1 MKNVTPYPR
10 LGELVHFIIHAFG
23 LFDGDDALRKRLK
36 RFANETD
43 FNLIEANKLI
53 NDALLKRLRKIDSSF
68 AADMEAWLTKL
79 LDDYKTIILTV
90 PASIA
95 SRRDVM
101 TVLSYELFI
110 PSTTVFLKKFQKQR
124 PDSPNINRWF
134 ESNNIIAVKE
144 VLSWWMQTYDVSE
157 KAIIDSLSE
166 LYEDPEVSLQR
177 WKTGKTLPVLSTL
190 HNFKQLKLEG
200 KDDLV
205 IWLLL
210 ARVWQY
216 LLNLFAD
223 DEENVVS
230 FLDVMRTSYRRF
242 DEFSLQV
249 ETVEA
254 HLIEIVNNYGVG
266 RDLYALQ
273 NLITP
278 MVDYTLLNTEKA
290 AQDEIKA
297 EKAIKEFEQ
306 YEHCSYYFSYFSEYA
321 WGRYYSLKAEYKLAL
336 EHYQKAF
343 EHGAYR
349 AGNHLLEILREL
361 LTLAAYLGN
370 KNIIKRHYRWA
381 CAMGLFS
388 KENNALEQ
396 WEIQQLRMAFFNLFP
411 VHYQCVAP
419 SKKAEIAKKLEK
431 VFHHE
436 ALSSEKTI
444 KKWQNSPP
452 DLRHPNRMIKGLG
465 PKPVTQLMIFS
476 QWNQNDKVKRLLE
489 HGADINLQ
497 SADGGTA
504 LLIAIQNH
512 NTEAAELFLQDPDLK
527 KETIN
532 AITKRKKFTALQYA
546 IDKGYVDIIRHL
558 IDKGVNIEQSCYIT
572 DLSPLYY
579 TLGQFNHVK
588 NYQAIGFSSVPKENT
603 PANLARRLSEYIDV
617 FSSGDVFEQDFPNAH
632 AVAMQMWQKH
642 PEKFEAIRKEVQQQY
657 QFNMEF
663 STYLQIIDILL
674 EAGADVNKR
683 HIHGFTPF
691 LYSTQLGEVDI
702 FSRIYK
708 AGGNLTDCLNSGENI
723 LSIALSYSKFDIA
736 AYILEHGDKEQLRQ
750 IINTQ
755 NKTKGFTAL
764 HHFLI
769 SFKEFKR
776 HRLYSEEKMSY
787 WQQQVW
793 EKLLDLEPDLTLKD
807 KMGLTAEMFAD
818 RYGMP
823 SFALKLHRKA
833 HSNNEY

>member
-1 MKNVTPYPR
+1 MGGAIFGEIMKNETPYPR

-68 AADMEAWLTKL
+68 AADMEAWFTKL

-110 PSTTVFLKKFQKQR
+110 PSTTVFLKKFQKPR

-157 KAIIDSLSE
+157 KALIDSLSE

-216 LLNLFAD
+216 LLKLFAD

-266 RDLYALQ
+266 RDLYVLQ

-343 EHGAYR
+343 EHGVYR

-419 SKKAEIAKKLEK
+419 SKKAEIAKKREK

-452 DLRHPNRMIKGLG
+452 DLRHPNRWIKGLG

-489 HGADINLQ
+489 QGADINLQ
-497 SADGGTA
+497 SSDGGTA
-504 LLIAIQNH
+504 LLIAIQNN
-512 NTEAAELFLQDPDLK
+512 NTEVAELFLQHTYLS

-532 AITKRKKFTALQYA
+532 ARTKRKKLTALQLA
-546 IDKGYVDIIRHL
+546 IDKGYVDIIRRL
-558 IDKGVNIEQSCYIT
+558 IDKGADIEQTCYIT
-572 DLSPLYY
+572 ESSMLYY
-579 TLGQFNHVK
+579 TLANFNHVK
-588 NYQAIGFSSVPKENT
+588 NYQAIGLSSVPKENT
-603 PANLARRLSEYIDV
+603 PADLARRLSEYIDV
-617 FSSGDVFEQDFPNAH
+617 FSSGHVFEQDFPNAH
-632 AVAMQMWQKH
+632 AVAMQM
-642 PEKFEAIRKEVQQQY
+642 PEY
-657 QFNMEF
+657 QLFNMDF

-674 EAGADVNKR
+674 EAGSDVNKR
-683 HIHGFTPF
+683 DIHGFTPF
-691 LYSTQLGEVDI
+691 LYSAEVGELDI
-702 FSRIYK
+702 FRRFYE
-708 AGGNLTDCLNSGENI
+708 AGGNLTDCLDNGANI
-723 LSIALSYSKFDIA
+723 ISIALSYSKFDIA

-769 SFKEFKR
+769 SFKEFKK
-776 HRLYSEEKMSY
+776 HRLYSEEKMND

-807 KMGLTAEMFAD
+807 KMRLTAEMFAD
-818 RYGMP
+818 NYGMP
-823 SFALKLHRKA
+823 SFALELHSRA
-833 HSNNEY
+833 HSNKEY